1 MKCPE
6 CGYISFDHLKT
17 CQKCGA
23 KIHKDPEPNLD
34 FSPEDNNTS
43 GESSPEYPRS
53 ESSSDKGL
61 PEKNIEI
68 EKDPVVPSN
77 ISQVS
82 SEKDENP
89 PKIPFLSDGPEKDD
103 THSSE
108 YKPLSEN
115 TFLSSEPKEETQ
127 FNQIKK
133 DENILLPSEKNE
145 GIQADEI
152 KTDINKSKGGFWIR
166 TLAFIIDL
174 IFINILIRIFAWT
187 IKLGVITGAR
197 IMLAKPETFFDLR
210 EFLITAIGIAIIVFY
225 FVYFHGRTGQ
235 TPGKRL
241 LHLKVIR
248 TDGSPLGLDKAIERF
263 FCYII
268 SLLPLYIG
276 FIFIAFNKD
285 KQGLHDIIAHTYVI
299 KTG

>member
-23 KIHKDPEPNLD
+23 KIHKDSDPNPDLT
-34 FSPEDNNTS
+34 PEDNNTFGGS
-43 GESSPEYPRS
+43 PPEYPGS
-53 ESSSDKGL
+53 ESSSYKDL
-61 PEKNIEI
+61 PEKIT
-68 EKDPVVPSN
+68 EKDPVVSSN
-77 ISQVS
+77 ISQGS

-89 PKIPFLSDGPEKDD
+89 PKTPFLSDGPEKDD
-103 THSSE
+103 THPFE
-108 YKPLSEN
+108 HKPLTEN
-115 TFLSSEPKEETQ
+115 TLLSSEPTEKIQ

-133 DENILLPSEKNE
+133 DENTFLPSEGTE
-145 GIQADEI
+145 GIQANEI

-166 TLAFIIDL
+166 SLAFIIDL

-187 IKLGVITGAR
+187 IQLGVITGAR
-197 IMLAKPETFFDLR
+197 IMLAKPETFLDLR
-210 EFLITAIGIAIIVFY
+210 EFLITTIGIAIIVFY

-248 TDGSPLGLDKAIERF
+248 TDGGPLGFDKAIERF
-263 FCYII
+263 FCYLI

-276 FIFIAFNKD
+276 FIMITFNKN